1 MVFCR
6 VRKDAALG
14 FGRLATLSV
23 PRQPKRAKMTSHSPS
38 DARMPHSEVAP
49 RALEALF
56 AGRDSRQRAR
66 ALIPG
71 AICGDR
77 RVCFLLLFALCF
89 ASDRTTRWTTPCV
102 K

>member
-1 MVFCR
+1 

-56 AGRDSRQRAR
+56 AGRDSASGRGPRSLAR
-66 ALIPG
+66 SAAIAGYASCYFLRSVSHLIG
-71 AICGDR
+71 R
-77 RVCFLLLFALCF
+77 RDGRRPA
-89 ASDRTTRWTTPCV
+89 
-102 K
+102 